1 MDERL
6 AGAWERD
13 VAPLGA
19 DPALS
24 RAARDDLERRHAEPH
39 RAYHT
44 LAHVAQVLAGVD
56 ELIAAG
62 EPVADPGAVRLAAW
76 FHDAVYVPGS
86 PDNERASAELA
97 DVTLDSL
104 GLAADRRGRV
114 RALVLA
120 TRDHTALDADADT
133 RVLVDADLAVLAAPD
148 PAYAAYVRAVRREYA
163 AVPESAWRTGRGAF
177 LAGMLARDAVFTT
190 ATMRVRAEPA
200 ARRNLAGELATLRGA
215 AP

>member
-76 FHDAVYVPGS
+76 CHDAVYVPGS

-97 DVTLDSL
+97 DVTLDAL
-104 GLAADRRGRV
+104 GLDADGRRRV
-114 RALVLA
+114 RELVLA
-120 TRDHTALDADADT
+120 TRDHTARDADA
-133 RVLVDADLAVLAAPD
+133 RVLVDADLAVLAGPE
-148 PAYAAYVRAVRREYA
+148 PAYAAYVRALRREYA
-163 AVPESAWRTGRGAF
+163 EVPEPAWRSGRAAF

-190 ATMRVRAEPA
+190 PTMRVRAEPA